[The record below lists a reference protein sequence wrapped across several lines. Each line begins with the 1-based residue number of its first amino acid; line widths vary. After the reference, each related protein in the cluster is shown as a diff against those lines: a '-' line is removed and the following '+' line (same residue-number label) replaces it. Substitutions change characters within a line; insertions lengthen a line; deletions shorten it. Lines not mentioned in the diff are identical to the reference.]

1 MAQDK
6 DDKLKKLIQSVE
18 LDQPK
23 VDFTAIIMQQ
33 IEAQESLVSNP
44 ALQVL
49 LEKHLVESPSAGFTQ
64 NLMMDIERLDKKVVY
79 EPIISK
85 EVWYSVSIAAALL
98 ITLVSFVGKSSKTNI
113 DVPPLA
119 NNINQLTGKIILQI
133 NGLPTLVLACLFAVS
148 TLLVLDY
155 YISSKAKS
163 KTVYEF

>member
-49 LEKHLVESPSAGFTQ
+49 LEKHLIESPSVDFTE
-64 NLMMDIERLDKKVVY
+64 NVMMGIERLDKKVVY

-85 EVWYSVSIAAALL
+85 KVWCGISIAAALL
-98 ITLVSFVGKSSKTNI
+98 IILVSFLGKSSKTNI

-148 TLLVLDY
+148 SLLLLEHFV
-155 YISSKAKS
+155 SKK
-163 KTVYEF
+163 KYQI

>member
-6 DDKLKKLIQSVE
+6 EDKLKKLIQSVE

-23 VDFTAIIMQQ
+23 ADFTATIMQQ
-33 IEAQESLVSNP
+33 IEAQESLVSSV

-49 LEKHLVESPSAGFTQ
+49 LEKHLMESPSADFTE
-64 NLMMDIERLDKKVVY
+64 NVMMDIERLDKKVVY

-85 EVWYSVSIAAALL
+85 EVWYGVSIAAALL

-133 NGLPTLVLACLFAVS
+133 NGLPGLVLACLFAVS
-148 TLLVLDY
+148 SLLLLEHFF
-155 YISSKAKS
+155 SKK
-163 KTVYEF
+163 KYQI